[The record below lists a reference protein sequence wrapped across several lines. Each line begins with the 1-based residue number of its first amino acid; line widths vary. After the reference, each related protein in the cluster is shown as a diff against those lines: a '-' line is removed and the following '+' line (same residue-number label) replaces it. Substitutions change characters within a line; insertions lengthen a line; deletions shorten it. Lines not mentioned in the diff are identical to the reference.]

1 MSHVWN
7 VLPFSENR
15 SWSNIFSY
23 LKALEY
29 KVKKDCC
36 VNKMTESLL
45 RRKKNLKRKITSKI
59 QTLCKRIIL
68 EFNGMIQL
76 QLHMITPTPKVT
88 FPI

>member
-45 RRKKNLKRKITSKI
+45 RRKKNLKRKIT
-59 QTLCKRIIL
+59 
-68 EFNGMIQL
+68 
-76 QLHMITPTPKVT
+76 
-88 FPI
+88 